1 MNDVVRHSGMVR
13 VPGKDRFQNLAAL
26 ALVRK
31 SLVGLR
37 RGDRQC
43 QSVKN
48 RGFVVIR
55 ICSLE
60 RGHFLLKSLRVEDL
74 VLAIFFVNF
83 GKSFDITFLARGRAG
98 VYRRNLLRL
107 ADGHASGIHIAVT
120 PQTVIM
126 RHGHAPISHRA
137 VGILIRD
144 IHKRFARLF
153 VLEGM
158 Q

>member
-1 MNDVVRHSGMVR
+1 TVNDVVRHSGMVR
-13 VPGKDRFQNLAAL
+13 VPGKDRLQNFAAL

-43 QSVKN
+43 ESVKN
-48 RGFVVIR
+48 RGFAVIR

-60 RGHFLLKSLRVEDL
+60 RSHFLLKSLRVEDL

-98 VYRRNLLRL
+98 VYRRNLLR
-107 ADGHASGIHIAVT
+107 
-120 PQTVIM
+120 
-126 RHGHAPISHRA
+126 
-137 VGILIRD
+137 
-144 IHKRFARLF
+144 
-153 VLEGM
+153 
-158 Q
+158 